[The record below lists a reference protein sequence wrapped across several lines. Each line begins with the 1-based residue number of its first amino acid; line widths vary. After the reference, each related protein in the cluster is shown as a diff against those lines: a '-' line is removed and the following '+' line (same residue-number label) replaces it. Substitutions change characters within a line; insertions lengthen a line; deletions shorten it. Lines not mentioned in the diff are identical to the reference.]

1 MKFSDNDL
9 VCLHLQ
15 LTKADL
21 VKAIREK
28 NITSFE
34 ELQDE
39 TDVSTVCGSCAAD
52 VEAILEEELAKRRL
66 NKD

>member
-1 MKFSDNDL
+1 MKFADNDI

-21 VKAIREK
+21 VKAIRE
-28 NITSFE
+28 NQLVTFE
-34 ELQDE
+34 QLQDE

-52 VEAILEEELAKRRL
+52 VEEILEEELKKRASGEL
-66 NKD
+66 

>member
-28 NITSFE
+28 HITSFE

-52 VEAILEEELAKRRL
+52 VEAILEEELAKQRL
-66 NKD
+66 NKG